1 MSTAEA
7 PSLLSRSD
15 LNDQV
20 YEVVRD
26 WLVSGRLKP
35 REKLSLHCVAEQLGV
50 SRSPVYHAL
59 TRLAEEGLVSV
70 QPRRG
75 YYVTPLTQKLVS
87 DAYDI
92 RLALELM
99 AAEQTVGRLDDA
111 QLARLRELGRATL
124 PVPISADTVRAW
136 HKANQALHEYQVDL
150 AGNPTASAIFRRL
163 SVNLLMERA
172 LALAG
177 DTGPWLADV
186 HSEHE
191 AIVAAYEAGGRDRVL
206 DALRAHNATGRQ
218 IAARALAQLGGS
230 A

>member
-1 MSTAEA
+1 MTTAEA
-7 PSLLSRSD
+7 PSLLNRVD

-20 YEVVRD
+20 YDVLRG
-26 WLVSGRLKP
+26 WLVGGRLKP
-35 REKLSLHCVAEQLGV
+35 RERLSLHRLADDLGV

-59 TRLAEEGLVSV
+59 TRLTEEGLVSV

-75 YYVTPLTQKLVS
+75 YSVTPLTQKLVS
-87 DAYDI
+87 DAYDV

-111 QLARLRELGRATL
+111 QLARLRELAAATL
-124 PVPISADTVRAW
+124 PVPAQAENVHAW
-136 HKANQALHEYQVDL
+136 HQANQALHEYQVDV
-150 AGNPTASAIFRRL
+150 ATNPTASAIFRRL

-177 DTGPWLADV
+177 DRGPWLADV
-186 HSEHE
+186 HAEHD
-191 AIVAAYEAGGRDRVL
+191 AIVTAYEAGDL
-206 DALRAHNATGRQ
+206 HSALQAIRAHNQTGRQ
-218 IAARALAQLGGS
+218 IASRALAQLGGS